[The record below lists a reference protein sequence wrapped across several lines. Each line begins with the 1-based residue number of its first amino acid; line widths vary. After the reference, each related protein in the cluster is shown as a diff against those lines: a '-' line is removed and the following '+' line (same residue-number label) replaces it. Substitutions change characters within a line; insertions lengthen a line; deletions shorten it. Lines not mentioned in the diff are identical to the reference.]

1 MSESLVVSPD
11 IGAAAHPA
19 TAGNASSRLARIG
32 RLAEL
37 WVPGAFLILLCFLCF
52 IWPLVYP
59 VPNPVTGNLAQ
70 PNLPVLAPGH
80 LLGTDPLGNDIMSR
94 LLYGGRISLEV
105 GVGSSALG
113 LVIGGLIGIVAGFSG
128 GVVDTCIARVLDI
141 FLAFPALVLAIVV
154 AAYLGPSELNVI
166 WAICFFSIPAFAR
179 LARSHTFRVCALPF
193 VRAARLSGA
202 RSWRVILRHIV
213 PNIFPEML
221 TFCLIG
227 ISIAIGV
234 EASLSFLGVGIPPP
248 APSWGNMI
256 QVGQQN
262 IYTAPSLLVVPAIA
276 LFLTVLA
283 LNLLGDALRAQWASR

>member
-11 IGAAAHPA
+11 ISAAAHPTA
-19 TAGNASSRLARIG
+19 TGAAGSRLARIG
-32 RLAEL
+32 RQVEL
-37 WVPGAFLILLCFLCF
+37 WVPGAFLIFLCFICF

-59 VPNPVTGNLAQ
+59 MPDPVAGNLAQ
-70 PNLPVLAPGH
+70 PNLAVLSPGH
-80 LLGTDPLGNDIMSR
+80 LLGTDPLGNDVMSR

-105 GVGSSALG
+105 GVGSSVLG
-113 LVIGGLIGIVAGFSG
+113 LVIGGLIGIIAGFCG
-128 GVVDTCIARVLDI
+128 GAVDTCIARVLDI
-141 FLAFPALVLAIVV
+141 FLAFPALVLTIVV

-227 ISIAIGV
+227 VSIAIGV

-262 IYTAPSLLVVPAIA
+262 IYTSPALLVVPAIA

-283 LNLLGDALRAQWASR
+283 LNLLGDALRARWAAR